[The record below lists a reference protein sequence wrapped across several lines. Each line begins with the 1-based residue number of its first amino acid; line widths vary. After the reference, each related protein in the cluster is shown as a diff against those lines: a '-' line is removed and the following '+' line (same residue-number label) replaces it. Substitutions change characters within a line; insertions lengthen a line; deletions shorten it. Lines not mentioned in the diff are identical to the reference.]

1 MKRAI
6 REHYRDFIAI
16 VLLAVVGLTVGLV
29 ILTQQRVTF
38 PNWVPGIGET
48 RFELRGEFS
57 TAQAVTPGQGQ
68 TVNIAGVKV
77 GDVTGV
83 ELEDGNAVITMQID
97 EPHEELLHPDAS
109 MLLRPRTGLQDQ
121 TIELDPGV
129 EPGPIP
135 DGGLISL
142 SQTAPNVN
150 VDQILATLDGDTR
163 SYLKLLLD
171 GGGQG
176 LEGRSEELSAGLR
189 RLEPT
194 VRDLARINGAVAKR
208 RENVR
213 GAIHSFRALAEE
225 LGRGEDELSAF
236 VDSSNSVLG
245 AFAQEEFA
253 IRAALQELPSALRET
268 DEALT
273 ASRRLSTQLA
283 PALTELVPAA
293 KAFGPALKDSQPF
306 FEDTLAPIRDQLRPT
321 TRQIRKPVKHLKGLS
336 KPLAPTTGGLKSGFK
351 NLNRL
356 FNLLAFNPDGREEGY
371 LFWLSWL
378 NHNANAMFTIQ
389 DAQGPIRRGVVL
401 QSCETARLAEGVAA
415 LSPVIKT
422 LLELTRQPDT
432 DDLCFPPVTQGP

>member
-1 MKRAI
+1 MRRAI

-16 VLLAVVGLTVGLV
+16 VLLAVVALTVGLV
-29 ILTQQRVTF
+29 ILAQQRVSF

-48 RFELRGEFS
+48 RFELRGEFA

-83 ELEDGNAVITMQID
+83 ELEEGNAVVTMQID
-97 EPHEELLHPDAS
+97 QPHEELLRPDAS
-109 MLLRPRTGLQDQ
+109 MLLRPRTGLQDM

-129 EPGPIP
+129 EPGSIP
-135 DGGLISL
+135 DGGTIPL

-150 VDQILATLDGDTR
+150 ADQILATLDADTR
-163 SYLKLLLD
+163 SYLKLLLN
-171 GGGQG
+171 GAGQG
-176 LEGRSEELSAGLR
+176 LDGRSEELSAGLR

-213 GAIHSFRALAEE
+213 RAIHSFRLLAEE
-225 LGRGEDELSAF
+225 IGRGEEELSAF

-245 AFAQEEFA
+245 AFAEQESA
-253 IRAALQELPSALRET
+253 IRASLQELPGTLRET

-273 ASRRLSTQLA
+273 ASRRLSTQLT
-283 PALTELVPAA
+283 PALTELIPAA
-293 KAFGPALKDSQPF
+293 EAFGPALKESRPF
-306 FEDTLAPIRDQLRPT
+306 FEDTLAPIRDQLRPS
-321 TRQIRKPVKHLKGLS
+321 TREIRKPVKHLKGLS
-336 KPLAPTTGGLKSGFK
+336 KPLAPTTSGLKSGFK

-356 FNLLAFNPDGREEGY
+356 LNVLAFNPDGREEGY

-378 NHNANAMFTIQ
+378 NHNANALFTIQ
-389 DAQGPIRRGVVL
+389 DAQGPIRRGIVL
-401 QSCETARLAEGVAA
+401 QSCETARLAEAVASVNDF
-415 LSPVIKT
+415 LKT
-422 LLELTRQPDT
+422 LLELTRQPT
-432 DDLCFPPVTQGP
+432 TEDLCTPPVTQGN